1 MSEESHRTTTCA
13 EVEERMADLLDG
25 TAPDH
30 LLDHVAECDQCR
42 DARYDA
48 EKHLALVASAGA
60 DYAPPSDLETR
71 LMAALDKAGPSAGS
85 VEQRTPS
92 RGTPESAQASSGSG
106 PAPVEPP
113 ATTPATVTAPI
124 PSAEPAPIPS
134 ATPTPA
140 PAPTPTPAPAPT
152 TTATLPSAPPRSA
165 EPAVAQVATAPIP
178 SATLP
183 QPAVPE
189 APRAFDA
196 RPKLATGKPKST
208 RRWLVIG
215 GVGSALAVAAAAALI
230 VYGRGKSK
238 TGGDEVAAEAWHGNV
253 AKLSGAGLE
262 VCDADGKSCA
272 KAAAQGAVPAGS
284 VLVTDAHTRARVTL
298 GDGTELSLD
307 RGTRVALGSEKGRH
321 AKLEA
326 GTIVADV
333 AHIEGKTARIDLPKG
348 HVEVLGTKFSLTAS
362 TDSATVDVS
371 RGTVKL
377 ADSDGREVTVRAG
390 EQGRSYAGMPPFVG
404 SSATLGDSIAWS
416 ESAIAE
422 GDTEEVAVRGL
433 GELKAKKPGDSNERD
448 NAVSLTAHSVKVR
461 IAGAMA
467 RTEVD
472 ETFTNQ
478 TDEVLE
484 GIYRFPVPPDA
495 KIERLALEVDGKL
508 EEGAFVDRDRAAAI
522 WRGAIVNAA
531 PQIRQ
536 QIREEIVWVPGPWR
550 DPALLEWQ
558 RGGRFELRIY
568 PIPKR
573 GARRVILA
581 YTQTIKPTGGV
592 RRYSYPLAHDPSGST
607 KVGRFDVDVQVR
619 GHDESFGVRSQGYE
633 LTRGKANGAD
643 QLAMNATSFSPSG
656 DLTVEYALPDR
667 EAELTAWAY
676 KPSADEAS
684 KLRAKAEPK
693 PLPESAK
700 KEAEKKPAGTTPAA
714 PVAARLGEDS
724 PYVAVALRPKL
735 PRSREEGQRTFAIV
749 VDSSRSMFGESYKRA
764 VNVAQKFVRELDR
777 GDSFTLLACDTDC
790 RVMPGG
796 VQIPSSQTA
805 LEARRF
811 LEGIVPEGASD
822 PTAAVRAARSAA
834 SSAGNQNLHVVY
846 IGDGM
851 PTAGAIRPA
860 YVTRAIED
868 ALPPGTGNVTTVAIG
883 ADSDLD
889 TLGAMARGGGG
900 VMLPY
905 VPGQTTAEAVFAA
918 LSATYGTTL
927 RDVTVELPAGLS
939 EVAPR
944 KVDTLVA
951 GGEQVLV
958 ARMDKSDVEGTVVVR
973 GKLGKEGF
981 EQRYPLKLAASEAK
995 GNAFVPRLFAA
1006 TRIADLEREPSADAK
1021 KEAIRLS
1028 SAFDV
1033 ASRFTSLLVL
1043 ESEAMFKAFG
1053 LDHTRTTHQWSG
1065 EEVATGSVSAGAKE
1079 PEQAE
1084 DDAFSGPAKDKAAA
1098 RGDFADSE
1106 SSAGF
1111 GGLGMSGGSGAAM
1124 SPPAAKPAPAPTTAA
1139 PSEPLPFAEEKKAK
1153 QEIAAD
1159 SARRARP
1166 APSRP
1171 WGGGRRTMIP
1181 MRRIWERKGSV
1192 LEGRVTAKAALP
1204 SSIGQA
1210 ERDLQANSNHRGALK
1225 KLYSLYAI
1233 AGDLEQ
1239 ARPLAERWSE
1249 KEPLDAEALTARADL
1264 VARSGDREGAI
1275 RILGSVVDV
1284 RPDDIPSQ
1292 KRLARLHRWAGRPA
1306 VGCRHSLALAQLR
1319 SSDAA
1324 LLAEAVSCGRKTGE
1338 GRLADEMLSAVE
1350 DRVRT
1355 AAETQVA
1362 KFDSLKD
1369 DLSGD
1374 LKLEASWTG
1383 GDADVDLALIDPDGN
1398 RVSWL
1403 GAPTKAVISAQDVVN
1418 TGRESLALRG
1428 AKPGEYVIEVTRG
1441 SGSAPVRGEIIVNV
1455 AGARRVV
1462 PFFLNGNRETV
1473 GIAKISMES
1482 RLVPVSGGWG
1492 GGWE

>member
-1 MSEESHRTTTCA
+1 MTDENRQVSCA
-13 EVEERMADLLDG
+13 EVEERMADILDG
-25 TAPDH
+25 SAPEPFF
-30 LLDHVAECDQCR
+30 DHVAECDRCR

-48 EKHLALVASAGA
+48 EKHLELVAGAGA
-60 DYAPPSDLETR
+60 DYVAPADLEAR
-71 LMAALDKAGPSAGS
+71 VLAALDKQGGSAPATG
-85 VEQRTPS
+85 TPTPVA
-92 RGTPESAQASSGSG
+92 GTPEPAASPASG
-106 PAPVEPP
+106 A
-113 ATTPATVTAPI
+113 
-124 PSAEPAPIPS
+124 
-134 ATPTPA
+134 
-140 PAPTPTPAPAPT
+140 APTPTDAPVASADVPAPDNV
-152 TTATLPSAPPRSA
+152 TATLPSAPPRESA
-165 EPAVAQVATAPIP
+165 AATTQPTPAKTEPGPAKTEAAPAKTEPGEPAETR
-178 SATLP
+178 
-183 QPAVPE
+183 PAAVE
-189 APRAFDA
+189 Q
-196 RPKLATGKPKST
+196 RPNLAALGPKSASA
-208 RRWLVIG
+208 RWLVLG
-215 GVGSALAVAAAAALI
+215 GVGAALAAAAAI
-230 VYGRGKSK
+230 AVVVKSRGKA
-238 TGGDEVAAEAWHGNV
+238 GPGEVAAEAWHGNV
-253 AKLSGAGLE
+253 AKLSGTGLS
-262 VCDADGKSCA
+262 VCAPDGKSCA
-272 KAAAQGAVPAGS
+272 TATDQGAVPAGS

-298 GDGTELSLD
+298 ADGTELSLD
-307 RGTRVALGSEKGRH
+307 RGTRVALGSEKGRR
-321 AKLEA
+321 AKLET

-333 AHIEGKTARIDLPKG
+333 AHLEGKTARFELPKG
-348 HVEVLGTKFSLTAS
+348 HVEVLGTKFSLNAS
-362 TDSATVDVS
+362 EDSATVNVS

-377 ADSDGREVTVRAG
+377 ADAEGREVTVRAG

-404 SSATLGDSIAWS
+404 NATALGESIAWS

-422 GDTEEVAVRGL
+422 GDQEEVAVRGL
-433 GELKAKKPGDSNERD
+433 GELKAKKPGDNAERD
-448 NAVSLTAHSVKVR
+448 NAVTLTSHLVKVR

-467 RTEVD
+467 RTEID
-472 ETFTNQ
+472 EVFTNN

-531 PQIRQ
+531 PQMRQ
-536 QIREEIVWVPGPWR
+536 QVRDEIVWVPGPWR

-592 RRYSYPLAHDPSGST
+592 RRYSYPMAHSPGGST

-619 GHDESFGVRSQGYE
+619 GHDESFGVRAQGYE
-633 LTRGKANGAD
+633 LAKSKSNGAD
-643 QLAMNATSFSPSG
+643 QLTMNATSFSPSG
-656 DLTVEYALPDR
+656 DLTVEYALPERD
-667 EAELTAWAY
+667 AELTAWAY

-684 KLRAKAEPK
+684 KLRQKSEAKAPK
-693 PLPESAK
+693 ADDNAIVK
-700 KEAEKKPAGTTPAA
+700 AAPAA
-714 PVAARLGEDS
+714 AKLGDDA

-764 VNVAQKFVRELDR
+764 VNVAHKLVRELDR

-796 VQIPSSQTA
+796 MQIPSGQSA

-822 PTAAVRAARSAA
+822 PTVAVRAARSAV
-834 SSAGNQNLHVVY
+834 SAVSGRELRVVY

-851 PTAGAIRPA
+851 PTAGPIRPA

-868 ALPPGTGNVTTVAIG
+868 AMPAGTGTLTTVAIG
-883 ADSDLD
+883 ADSDID

-900 VMLPY
+900 VMLPF

-927 RDVTVELPAGLS
+927 RDVTVELPAGLT

-944 KVDTLVA
+944 RVDTLVA
-951 GGEQVLV
+951 GGEQILV

-981 EQRYPLKLAASEAK
+981 EQRYPVRIAASEAK

-1053 LDHTRTTHQWSG
+1053 LDNTRTSHQWTG
-1065 EEVATGSVSAGAKE
+1065 EEVASATVGKGQQE
-1079 PEQAE
+1079 LESPE
-1084 DDAFSGPAKDKAAA
+1084 DDAFDKDSATRARSGPMKS
-1098 RGDFADSE
+1098 GDL
-1106 SSAGF
+1106 GF
-1111 GGLGMSGGSGAAM
+1111 DGEASGGGGVGMGALGGATAA
-1124 SPPAAKPAPAPTTAA
+1124 PKPAAKPAGPPPAAAA
-1139 PSEPLPFAEEKKAK
+1139 PAEPMPFAEEKAK
-1153 QEIAAD
+1153 KEV
-1159 SARRARP
+1159 ARDEAPRSMRRP
-1166 APSRP
+1166 PPRPP
-1171 WGGGRRTMIP
+1171 WGGGRTMVP

-1192 LEGRVTAKAALP
+1192 LEGRITAKAATP
-1204 SSIGQA
+1204 SAIGQA
-1210 ERDLQANSNHRGALK
+1210 ERDLQSNSNSRGALR
-1225 KLYSLYAI
+1225 KLFTLYAI
-1233 AGDLEQ
+1233 AGDVEQ
-1239 ARPLAERWSE
+1239 ARGLAERWSE
-1249 KEPLDAEALTARADL
+1249 KEPLDPDALTARAD
-1264 VARSGDREGAI
+1264 VAARNGDRDSAI

-1319 SSDAA
+1319 AGDAA
-1324 LLAEAVSCGRKTGE
+1324 LLAEAVSCGRRTGE
-1338 GRLADEMLSAVE
+1338 ARLVDEMLSAAE
-1350 DRVRT
+1350 ERIRK
-1355 AAETQVA
+1355 AAEGQLS
-1362 KFDSLKD
+1362 KFDAQKD
-1369 DLSGD
+1369 ELSGD
-1374 LKLEASWTG
+1374 LKLEASWFG
-1383 GDADVDLALIDPDGN
+1383 GDADLDLALIDPDGN

-1403 GAPTKAVISAQDVVN
+1403 GAPTKAVISAVDVSS
-1418 TGRESLALRG
+1418 TQREGLALRG
-1428 AKPGEYVIEVTRG
+1428 AKPGEYVIEVVRG
-1441 SGSAPVRGEIIVNV
+1441 SGSSPVRGEVVVNV

-1473 GIAKISMES
+1473 GIAKINMES
-1482 RLVPVSGGWG
+1482 RLVPVSGGWR